1 MDPTVSYLQKVL
13 SFSVE
18 DAPSFNNPHRQATG
32 GFSRILFVL
41 AGQALQPVQTM
52 TFTYQI
58 IADWSRAI
66 RRHLN
71 TMAIDPFGHVV
82 FGAHVHSLELQCG

>member
-41 AGQALQPVQTM
+41 AGQTM

-71 TMAIDPFGHVV
+71 TMAIDPFGHIV